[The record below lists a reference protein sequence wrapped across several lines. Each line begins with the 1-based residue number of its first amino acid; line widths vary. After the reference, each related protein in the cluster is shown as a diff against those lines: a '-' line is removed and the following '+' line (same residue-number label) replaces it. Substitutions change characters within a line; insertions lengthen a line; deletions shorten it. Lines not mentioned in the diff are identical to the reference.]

1 LLFTAGEFIMNQ
13 NNEGIIV
20 SGGTFSAGQVAVGKG
35 AQAVQTTYNLAS
47 EFQAEGKTDL
57 AQAMTA
63 LLTALEAHRPQ
74 IADYDEVSQA
84 VQQIAEEVKKETPSK
99 LTLKG
104 LLSAVKESV
113 GSVVEIVEKVGL
125 LQKAIG
131 LLTGLPLL

>member
-1 LLFTAGEFIMNQ
+1 MNQ

-35 AQAVQTTYNLAS
+35 AQAIQTTYNLAS
-47 EFQAEGKTDL
+47 EFQSEGKTDL
-57 AQAMTA
+57 VQAMTA
-63 LLTALEAHRPQ
+63 LLTALETHRPQ

-104 LLSAVKESV
+104 LLGAVKESV

-131 LLTGLPLL
+131 LVTGLPLL

>member
-1 LLFTAGEFIMNQ
+1 MNQ

-35 AQAVQTTYNLAS
+35 AQAIQTTYNLAI

-63 LLTALEAHRPQ
+63 LLTALEVHRPQ

-131 LLTGLPLL
+131 LVTGLPLL